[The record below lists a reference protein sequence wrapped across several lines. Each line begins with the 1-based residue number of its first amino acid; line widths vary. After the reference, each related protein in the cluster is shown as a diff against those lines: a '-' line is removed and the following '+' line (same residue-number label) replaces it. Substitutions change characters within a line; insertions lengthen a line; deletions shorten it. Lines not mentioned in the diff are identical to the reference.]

1 MIPKKLAGMLEK
13 MNYTETTDYK
23 EADIIIYNTCC
34 VRENAE
40 EKLLEKIGEVKKQR
54 EEKRN
59 YTCNMWLYDARTTY
73 KLKKNKKELSI
84 YRYYFWNTHIT

>member
-1 MIPKKLAGMLEK
+1 MLEK

-40 EKLLEKIGEVKKQR
+40 EKLLKNWVIKSKKR
-54 EEKRN
+54 R
-59 YTCNMWLYDARTTY
+59 
-73 KLKKNKKELSI
+73 KKEL
-84 YRYYFWNTHIT
+84 YLQYVVV